1 MKIKVKLILME
12 TMSLM
17 VLAVILLVTS
27 VVIASD
33 EIDIRIEE
41 TLKAAVMGYNSNV
54 NYLRDRGMD
63 IDITVFTGDTRTVS
77 SIEGTVG
84 TKASDE
90 VIEKVLN
97 NGETLYETNISI
109 NGES

>member
-12 TMSLM
+12 TISLM

-41 TLKAAVMGYNSNV
+41 NLFSPI
-54 NYLRDRGMD
+54 LSS
-63 IDITVFTGDTRTVS
+63 FTIILLILLLLLSYQHGLLSR
-77 SIEGTVG
+77 I
-84 TKASDE
+84 
-90 VIEKVLN
+90 I
-97 NGETLYETNISI
+97 
-109 NGES
+109 

>member
-41 TLKAAVMGYNSNV
+41 TLKAAVTGYSSNV

-77 SIEGTVG
+77 SIEGTAG

-90 VIEKVLN
+90 RLSMKQIL
-97 NGETLYETNISI
+97 L
-109 NGES
+109 